1 MMNRGYKTMIRK
13 AFSPANI
20 LFLIL
25 VAVLL
30 YVPVGRKAAEG
41 NQLLVLAVS
50 IECFYLI
57 ILYSVRTEHSAQ
69 TAGDLTSIFYATL
82 LVWEMVTTRLNLLD
96 AMLYPTPNQIMAL
109 MAGDAIDLAKGFV
122 NSFILL
128 FVGYSIALI
137 SAIPLALVIGWHR
150 RLHSAAY
157 PVTRILGPIPPIVY
171 IPYAIAIFPTFMM
184 SSMFI
189 IFIGAFWPIFI
200 NTLNGVFTVDRRI
213 IDSARALDVKEHTML
228 FRVIL
233 PASLP
238 SIIAGANIGL
248 VLSFILLTAAEMIGA
263 TSGLGWYV
271 KYFSDFADYGRV
283 IVGIIFIG
291 FVVTGITFC
300 LDRLEKRLLRW
311 RA

>member
-1 MMNRGYKTMIRK
+1 MKRLL
-13 AFSPANI
+13 SPANL
-20 LFLIL
+20 LFL
-25 VAVLL
+25 LL
-30 YVPVGRKAAEG
+30 GITLLFLPTRHHSTDG
-41 NQLLVLAVS
+41 NQLLWLIVVV
-50 IECFYLI
+50 ECLYL
-57 ILYSVRTEHSAQ
+57 LFVFTVRDRIREQ
-69 TAGDLTSIFYATL
+69 TAGDLTALLYAIL
-82 LVWEMVTTRLNLLD
+82 LAWEIATTRFGLLD
-96 AMLYPTPNQIMAL
+96 PMLYPTPNQIMTL
-109 MAGDAIDLAKGFV
+109 MAGDAKELAKG
-122 NSFILL
+122 
-128 FVGYSIALI
+128 LI
-137 SAIPLALVIGWHR
+137 SSLRLLVAGYLAALATAIPLALVIGWR
-150 RLHSAAY
+150 KRLHSAVS
-157 PVTRILGPIPPIVY
+157 PVTRVLGPIPPIVY

-213 IDSARALDVKEHTML
+213 IDSARALNVGEGTML

-233 PASLP
+233 PSSLP
-238 SIIAGANIGL
+238 SVIAGANIGL

-300 LDRLEKRLLRW
+300 MDWLEKRLLRW
-311 RA
+311 RG